1 MIQPKYSP
9 VTILIFAA
17 MAILRLQKPAGTVVL
32 IPKAVAHELNELQE
46 NTVSNAPDFAGWP
59 IDLLIDYVLKI
70 HHRGI
75 RAKGPQIEALL
86 TKVTEAHSKNHPEL
100 LQVQA
105 LFRDSLLDLEN
116 HLSKE
121 ENVLFPYV
129 YEMFQAKEE
138 GLKVAKFHCGTI
150 LYPIEVMEDEHNHEG
165 ERFEKISSL
174 TNGFTAP
181 EDACA
186 SFRLVLQQLKQ
197 FEEALHE
204 HIHLENNIIFP
215 RALELEKKEAI

>member
-1 MIQPKYSP
+1 
-9 VTILIFAA
+9 
-17 MAILRLQKPAGTVVL
+17 MAHRFINRLR
-32 IPKAVAHELNELQE
+32 IE
-46 NTVSNAPDFAGWP
+46 NTPSGNPCQRSANRSIISQSNRSAF
-59 IDLLIDYVLKI
+59 
-70 HHRGI
+70 
-75 RAKGPQIEALL
+75 
-86 TKVTEAHSKNHPEL
+86 KNHPEL

-174 TNGFTAP
+174 TNGFTALKMLVP
-181 EDACA
+181 A
-186 SFRLVLQQLKQ
+186 SAWFY
-197 FEEALHE
+197 
-204 HIHLENNIIFP
+204 NN
-215 RALELEKKEAI
+215 

>member
-1 MIQPKYSP
+1 MFMKCS
-9 VTILIFAA
+9 
-17 MAILRLQKPAGTVVL
+17 KP
-32 IPKAVAHELNELQE
+32 
-46 NTVSNAPDFAGWP
+46 
-59 IDLLIDYVLKI
+59 
-70 HHRGI
+70 
-75 RAKGPQIEALL
+75 
-86 TKVTEAHSKNHPEL
+86 
-100 LQVQA
+100 
-105 LFRDSLLDLEN
+105 
-116 HLSKE
+116 
-121 ENVLFPYV
+121 
-129 YEMFQAKEE
+129 KEE

>member
-1 MIQPKYSP
+1 MDSINYNL
-9 VTILIFAA
+9 T
-17 MAILRLQKPAGTVVL
+17 GTVFDIQRFSLHDGPGIRTIVFL
-32 IPKAVAHELNELQE
+32 KGCPLSCKWC
-46 NTVSNAPDFAGWP
+46 SNPESQSIKP
-59 IDLLIDYVLKI
+59 VIIYVLKI

-138 GLKVAKFHCGTI
+138 GLKIAEFHCGTI

>member
-1 MIQPKYSP
+1 MI
-9 VTILIFAA
+9 
-17 MAILRLQKPAGTVVL
+17 
-32 IPKAVAHELNELQE
+32 
-46 NTVSNAPDFAGWP
+46 W
-59 IDLLIDYVLKI
+59 KI
-70 HHRGI
+70 I
-75 RAKGPQIEALL
+75 YQ
-86 TKVTEAHSKNHPEL
+86 
-100 LQVQA
+100 
-105 LFRDSLLDLEN
+105 
-116 HLSKE
+116 KE

-204 HIHLENNIIFP
+204 HIHLGKQYHFSQSIRIRKRRKP
-215 RALELEKKEAI
+215 I

>member
-1 MIQPKYSP
+1 MLLRYLKK
-9 VTILIFAA
+9 IFYNSVAE
-17 MAILRLQKPAGTVVL
+17 LR
-32 IPKAVAHELNELQE
+32 
-46 NTVSNAPDFAGWP
+46 
-59 IDLLIDYVLKI
+59 
-70 HHRGI
+70 
-75 RAKGPQIEALL
+75 
-86 TKVTEAHSKNHPEL
+86 
-100 LQVQA
+100 
-105 LFRDSLLDLEN
+105 
-116 HLSKE
+116 

-197 FEEALHE
+197 FEEAYMNISTWKTISFFPE
-204 HIHLENNIIFP
+204 H
-215 RALELEKKEAI
+215 

>member
-1 MIQPKYSP
+1 M
-9 VTILIFAA
+9 
-17 MAILRLQKPAGTVVL
+17 
-32 IPKAVAHELNELQE
+32 
-46 NTVSNAPDFAGWP
+46 
-59 IDLLIDYVLKI
+59 KI

-138 GLKVAKFHCGTI
+138 GLKIVEFHCGTI
-150 LYPIEVMEDEHNHEG
+150 LYPIEAMEDEHNHEG

>member
-1 MIQPKYSP
+1 MYYF
-9 VTILIFAA
+9 L
-17 MAILRLQKPAGTVVL
+17 
-32 IPKAVAHELNELQE
+32 
-46 NTVSNAPDFAGWP
+46 
-59 IDLLIDYVLKI
+59 
-70 HHRGI
+70 
-75 RAKGPQIEALL
+75 
-86 TKVTEAHSKNHPEL
+86 
-100 LQVQA
+100 
-105 LFRDSLLDLEN
+105 
-116 HLSKE
+116 
-121 ENVLFPYV
+121 
-129 YEMFQAKEE
+129 MFMKCSKEE

-174 TNGFTAP
+174 TTGFTAP